1 MGLFGNS
8 KLKQPAD
15 ERLFALTT
23 AAVTLQVDLG
33 LLFAG
38 KAALVFKPLS
48 ASAFD
53 DVVKAADEL
62 LDSVAH
68 DSGSKVTRETDSFG
82 YEWVIV
88 GDPELEDAVAGIHL
102 LASELEQQGFG
113 DRLLAALFR
122 FKGEEHPVYWVY
134 GYKGGVFWPFVPTGG
149 QERDNAKELELKA
162 KLEQEL
168 PIESDLSKWFGMFD
182 APV

>member
-1 MGLFGNS
+1 MGLFGKS

-23 AAVTLQVDLG
+23 AAVTLQVELG
-33 LLFAG
+33 LDYAG

-62 LDSVAH
+62 LDSVAN
-68 DSGSKVTRETDSFG
+68 DSGSKITRETDSFG

-88 GDPELEDAVAGIHL
+88 GDPQLEDAVAGIHL
-102 LASELEQQGFG
+102 VASELEQQGFG

-122 FKGEEHPVYWVY
+122 FKGGDNPVYWVY
-134 GYKGGVFWPFVPTGG
+134 GYKGGAFWPFVPAGG

-168 PIESDLSKWFGMFD
+168 PIEEDLSKWFAMFD
-182 APV
+182 APL

>member
-1 MGLFGNS
+1 MGLFGRT

-23 AAVTLQVDLG
+23 AAVTLQVELG
-33 LLFAG
+33 LIYAG

-53 DVVKAADEL
+53 EVVKAADEL
-62 LDSVAH
+62 LDSVAQ
-68 DSGSKVTRETDSFG
+68 DSGSKITRETDSFG

-102 LASELEQQGFG
+102 LASELDQQGFG

-122 FKGEEHPVYWVY
+122 FKGAEHPVYWVY
-134 GYKGGVFWPFVPTGG
+134 GYKGGAFWPFVPTGG
-149 QERDNAKELELKA
+149 QERDNSTELELKA
-162 KLEQEL
+162 KLEKEL
-168 PIESDLSKWFGMFD
+168 PIEEDLSKWFAMFD
-182 APV
+182 APL

>member
-1 MGLFGNS
+1 VGLFGRT

-23 AAVTLQVDLG
+23 AAVTLEVELG
-33 LLFAG
+33 LKYAG
-38 KAALVFKPLS
+38 KGALVFKPLS

-53 DVVKAADEL
+53 EVVKAADEL

-88 GDPELEDAVAGIHL
+88 GDPELEDAVASIHL

-122 FKGEEHPVYWVY
+122 FKGRQHPVYWVY

-149 QERDNAKELELKA
+149 QERDNAEELELKA

-168 PIESDLSKWFGMFD
+168 PIEGDLSKWFGMFD
-182 APV
+182 APL

>member
-1 MGLFGNS
+1 MGIFGKA

-23 AAVTLQVDLG
+23 AAVTLQVELE
-33 LLFAG
+33 LTYAG
-38 KAALVFKPLS
+38 KGALVFKPVS

-53 DVVKAADEL
+53 EVVKAADQL
-62 LDSVAH
+62 LDSVAQ
-68 DSGSKVTRETDSFG
+68 DSGSKITRESDSFG

-88 GDPELEDAVAGIHL
+88 GDPQLEDAVSSIHL

-122 FKGEEHPVYWVY
+122 FKGADHPVYWVY
-134 GYKGGVFWPFVPTGG
+134 GYKDGAFWPFVPAGG
-149 QERDNAKELELKA
+149 HERDNAKELELKA

-168 PIESDLSKWFGMFD
+168 PIESDLSKWFAMFD
-182 APV
+182 APL

>member
-1 MGLFGNS
+1 VGLFGRT
-8 KLKQPAD
+8 KLKEPAD

-23 AAVTLQVDLG
+23 AAVTLQVELG
-33 LLFAG
+33 LAYAG
-38 KAALVFKPLS
+38 KGALVFKPLS

-82 YEWVIV
+82 YEWVIL
-88 GDPELEDAVAGIHL
+88 GDPQLEDAVAGVHL
-102 LASELEQQGFG
+102 IAQELEDQGFG
-113 DRLLAALFR
+113 DRLLAAVFR
-122 FKGEEHPVYWVY
+122 FKGYDHPVYWVY
-134 GYKGGVFWPFVPTGG
+134 GYKSGLFWPFVPAGG
-149 QERDNAKELELKA
+149 QERDNAEELELKA

-168 PIESDLSKWFGMFD
+168 PIEGDLSKWFGMFD
-182 APV
+182 APL